1 MLFKI
6 GYLHVGVI
14 KIEKDSESVLELE
27 DDAQFLNRIITRFSH
42 CLRDQWACKVK
53 GHTYCFVNLDG
64 LHVPLTDEAILVWVN
79 ALVYFNYL
87 ALHLLTIYP
96 GQRQS
101 DTSESSRVHHSVKK
115 THRH

>member
-6 GYLHVGVI
+6 GYFHVDVI
-14 KIEKDSESVLELE
+14 KIEKDSESALE
-27 DDAQFLNRIITRFSH
+27 DDAQFLHGIRTRFSH
-42 CLRDQWACKVK
+42 RLRDRWACKVK

-79 ALVYFNYL
+79 TLVHFNYL

-96 GQRQS
+96 GQRRS
-101 DTSESSRVHHSVKK
+101 DTSESSRMHHTVKK
-115 THRH
+115 TYRH